1 MDALDP
7 GLRYQA
13 LSVTGYDLPAMPAI
27 PPAFGRRAPLAGTP
41 PFHLYEILLHVPAAT
56 LVVAPGA
63 LQSRVLSPRS

>member
-13 LSVTGYDLPAMPAI
+13 LSVTGYDLPAI